1 LQPPHCIASAKF
13 PLDNLPPHLW
23 HVPRPASSPT
33 NTLTT
38 PHGWQG
44 SESAV
49 ESLLMG
55 PVEFLLS
62 DAI

>member
-1 LQPPHCIASAKF
+1 
-13 PLDNLPPHLW
+13 
-23 HVPRPASSPT
+23 VPRPASSPT